1 MGNTPNQK
9 RIKELRGTP
18 RKKKRKKERPVDHRK
33 SPIVSEAGP
42 VKIIKADGTVE
53 IQEAL
58 KPTKIRTKL
67 YSKPR
72 ARKIP

>member
-33 SPIVSEAGP
+33 SPIISEASP
-42 VKIIKADGTVE
+42 VKITKADGTIEV
-53 IQEAL
+53 QEAL
-58 KPTKIRTKL
+58 KPTKLPAKL
-67 YSKPR
+67 YPTPR
-72 ARKIP
+72 ARNIS